1 MYAPK
6 TFAQIHP
13 QGGRNFIILFA
24 RAEYSAVDLDRM
36 NIKFLTG
43 QKNYEFTPSL
53 SYLEILVPPQD
64 DQINKVAKINA
75 HLWQFVA
82 DLPEEIYLPHL
93 RTLLRDSLKEFM
105 VADDIT
111 YRWI

>member
-6 TFAQIHP
+6 TFAQLHP

-43 QKNYEFTPSL
+43 QNNYEFSPFSFLRRSAYSSAGRSNQQGRQSQRPSL
-53 SYLEILVPPQD
+53 GV
-64 DQINKVAKINA
+64 
-75 HLWQFVA
+75 H
-82 DLPEEIYLPHL
+82 
-93 RTLLRDSLKEFM
+93 R
-105 VADDIT
+105 
-111 YRWI
+111 

>member
-6 TFAQIHP
+6 TYAQIRP
-13 QGGRNFIILFA
+13 EGGRNFIILFA
-24 RAEYSAVDLDRM
+24 RAEYQAVNLDRM
-36 NIKFLTG
+36 NIGELTG
-43 QKNYEFTPSL
+43 QNNYEFSPSL
-53 SYLEILVPPQD
+53 SYAGLLIPPQD
-64 DQINKVAKINA
+64 DQINKVAKVNA
-75 HLWQFVA
+75 HLWQFTA

-105 VADDIT
+105 VANDIT